1 MALADYA
8 GAGIAFGDF
17 VSLSFRLAL
26 KWHQFVHRLLRTLSR
41 TYRESADLEYKLNL
55 ETSSHITSKAELAN
69 AQARLAAQ
77 SAQIQSLT
85 IAASRGA
92 EDAARY
98 RDERDTAREQA
109 LAAREAAVRPLQQV
123 MDWQAQG
130 CPRRAI
136 FGTAPESEPV
146 LEMPEPGGLIHGRAA
161 AKAASAAGYRTSLA
175 DLEQIKARQRAAREA
190 AMAPIHIPAES

>member
-1 MALADYA
+1 MT
-8 GAGIAFGDF
+8 F
-17 VSLSFRLAL
+17 SFRLAL
-26 KWHQFVHRLLRTLSR
+26 KWHQFVHRFLRILSR
-41 TYRESADLEYKLNL
+41 TYRESTDLEYRLNL
-55 ETSSHITSKAELAN
+55 ETSSHLTSKAELAN

-85 IAASRGA
+85 LAASRGA

-98 RDERDTAREQA
+98 RDERDVAREQA

-136 FGTAPESEPV
+136 FGTAPEPEPV
-146 LEMPEPGGLIHGRAA
+146 LEMPEPGGLIHGRQA
-161 AKAASAAGYRTSLA
+161 AKAASAAGYQTSMA
-175 DLEQIKARQRAAREA
+175 DLKEIQARQRVAREV
-190 AMAPIHIPAES
+190 AMQAIHLPAET

>member
-1 MALADYA
+1 M
-8 GAGIAFGDF
+8 
-17 VSLSFRLAL
+17 SLSFRIAL
-26 KWHQFVHRLLRTLSR
+26 RWHQFVHRLLRALSR
-41 TYRESADLEYKLNL
+41 TYCESADLEYKLNL

-69 AQARLAAQ
+69 AQARLATQ

-98 RDERDTAREQA
+98 RDERDTARGQA

-136 FGTAPESEPV
+136 FGTAPEPEPEQV
-146 LEMPEPGGLIHGRAA
+146 LEMPEPGGMIHGRAA
-161 AKAASAAGYRTSLA
+161 AKAASAAGYRTSMA
-175 DLEQIKARQRAAREA
+175 DLKEIQARQRAAREV
-190 AMAPIHIPAES
+190 AMQAIHLPVET